1 MTAMT
6 MPLNCDEFAWKLAD
20 YLDGDLPD
28 AVRGAMEVHAE
39 SCAECNRLLSEIESL
54 RADAAALPLLQP
66 SRDLWAGI
74 AERIDARVLPL
85 DAPRAGRVAPM
96 RRVWRHP
103 AVAAAALVLVT
114 AGITHIWTRASYQV
128 PAAASVRPVASTTA
142 RTDTQDMATIAG
154 TPSATPVGSTEPR
167 TLASSEPASESR
179 GIRSTERATPRVEGR
194 RSTDAGQPAA
204 VLVSG
209 SPNAGRILK
218 TEVEPV
224 YDREIVKLRA
234 IVRERR
240 TQLDPRTIAV
250 LEQSIAVID
259 SAIAQSRAALAKDP
273 ASGFLATQLNHSLEK
288 KVELLRTAALLPA
301 RT

>member
-6 MPLNCDEFAWKLAD
+6 MPLGCDEFAAKLAD

-28 AVRGAMEVHAE
+28 AVRNAMDAHA
-39 SCAECNRLLSEIESL
+39 SGCAECGALLSELETL
-54 RADAAALPLLQP
+54 RMEAASLPLLEP
-66 SRDLWAGI
+66 SRDLWTGI
-74 AERIDARVLPL
+74 ADRIDARVLPL
-85 DAPRAGRVAPM
+85 ESPRAARLAAMQRSWV
-96 RRVWRHP
+96 RP

-114 AGITHIWTRASYQV
+114 AGVTHAWTRYSYQTSV
-128 PAAASVRPVASTTA
+128 ASGAPRQVAVAPAAVAPQTPAPLSPVTEPAAASPA
-142 RTDTQDMATIAG
+142 
-154 TPSATPVGSTEPR
+154 EPR
-167 TLASSEPASESR
+167 SGRT
-179 GIRSTERATPRVEGR
+179 GERAAFRLAA
-194 RSTDAGQPAA
+194 AGPAA
-204 VLVSG
+204 SRTGILVSR
-209 SPNAGRILK
+209 SPNAVHIMS

-240 TQLDPRTIAV
+240 AQLDPKTVAV

>member
-6 MPLNCDEFAWKLAD
+6 MPLDCDEFAAKLAD
-20 YLDGDLPD
+20 YLDGELPEVVRD
-28 AVRGAMEVHAE
+28 AMDAHA
-39 SCAECNRLLSEIESL
+39 SRCAECARLLSEIEAL
-54 RADAAALPLLQP
+54 RVEAASLPLLEP
-66 SRDLWAGI
+66 SRDLWTGI
-74 AERIDARVLPL
+74 AERIDARVLLLESP
-85 DAPRAGRVAPM
+85 RVARAAAI
-96 RRVWRHP
+96 RRTWRHP

-114 AGITHIWTRASYQV
+114 AGITHVWTRVFYTTPVTAS
-128 PAAASVRPVASTTA
+128 APVATPPQTVAVTPVVVEPSAPEADDRTPEVRREAAERTA
-142 RTDTQDMATIAG
+142 R
-154 TPSATPVGSTEPR
+154 
-167 TLASSEPASESR
+167 
-179 GIRSTERATPRVEGR
+179 GIERATPRLAAGG
-194 RSTDAGQPAA
+194 STAQPVAR
-204 VLVSG
+204 LVSRSANG
-209 SPNAGRILK
+209 IMKAD
-218 TEVEPV
+218 VEPV

-240 TQLDPRTIAV
+240 SQLDPKTVAV

>member
-6 MPLNCDEFAWKLAD
+6 MPLDCDEFAAKLAD
-20 YLDGDLPD
+20 YLDGDLP
-28 AVRGAMEVHAE
+28 AGVQVAMATHAS
-39 SCAECNRLLSEIESL
+39 SCAECERLLSEIESL
-54 RADAAALPLLQP
+54 RMDAAALPLLEP

-85 DAPRAGRVAPM
+85 ETSRTARVAAARPTW
-96 RRVWRHP
+96 RRA
-103 AVAAAALVLVT
+103 AVAAAALVLIT
-114 AGITHIWTRASYQV
+114 AGVTHVWTRRSYETPAVVPTASQQIAVARPAVVTPTLDTPDTTGGTPGAV
-128 PAAASVRPVASTTA
+128 PSERRNGQRNGQRTEVPSAVSAERGTRRLADLRSATRVRATLVARPV
-142 RTDTQDMATIAG
+142 
-154 TPSATPVGSTEPR
+154 
-167 TLASSEPASESR
+167 
-179 GIRSTERATPRVEGR
+179 
-194 RSTDAGQPAA
+194 
-204 VLVSG
+204 
-209 SPNAGRILK
+209 NADRILR

-240 TQLDPRTIAV
+240 AQLDPRTVAV

-288 KVELLRTAALLPA
+288 KVELLRTAALLPS

>member
-6 MPLNCDEFAWKLAD
+6 MPLDCNEFAARLAD

-28 AVRGAMEVHAE
+28 AVRGAMNAHA
-39 SCAECNRLLSEIESL
+39 SGCAECGRLLSELETL
-54 RADAAALPLLQP
+54 RVDAGSLPLLEP

-74 AERIDARVLPL
+74 AERIDARVLLL
-85 DAPRAGRVAPM
+85 DASRSVRVSPM

-103 AVAAAALVLVT
+103 AVAAAALVLIT
-114 AGITHIWTRASYQV
+114 AGVTHAWTRYSYEA
-128 PAAASVRPVASTTA
+128 PAAAPATRQIAVAPPVVVEPSPVGTT
-142 RTDTQDMATIAG
+142 TTEPSG
-154 TPSATPVGSTEPR
+154 TAPSAPAARRASRSGESTAPRSSGS
-167 TLASSEPASESR
+167 
-179 GIRSTERATPRVEGR
+179 RA
-194 RSTDAGQPAA
+194 AGQPVAQ
-204 VLVSG
+204 LVNRPMSA
-209 SPNAGRILK
+209 SRLMS

-234 IVRERR
+234 IMRERR
-240 TQLDPRTIAV
+240 SQLDPKTVAV

-273 ASGFLATQLNHSLEK
+273 ASGFLASQLNHSLET

>member
-1 MTAMT
+1 MNTHSNHMA
-6 MPLNCDEFAWKLAD
+6 CDGFADKLAD
-20 YLDGDLPD
+20 YLDGDLSVAGREAMD
-28 AVRGAMEVHAE
+28 AHAAG
-39 SCAECNRLLSEIESL
+39 CAECRQLLSELESL
-54 RADAAALPLLQP
+54 RVDAASLPPLEP

-85 DAPRAGRVAPM
+85 DASRTVRTTTVRRA
-96 RRVWRHP
+96 WRHP
-103 AVAAAALVLVT
+103 AVAAAALVLFT
-114 AGITHIWTRASYQV
+114 AGVTHLWTRYSYEHAMVGLV
-128 PAAASVRPVASTTA
+128 PASQVAAAPEFTAPASDSDVTEPTSTATTTVAS
-142 RTDTQDMATIAG
+142 
-154 TPSATPVGSTEPR
+154 PVGRRVAT
-167 TLASSEPASESR
+167 ASSRKDGRPAA
-179 GIRSTERATPRVEGR
+179 GRSAGR
-194 RSTDAGQPAA
+194 PDA
-204 VLVSG
+204 VLVSR
-209 SPNAGRILK
+209 SPNAGRIMR

-234 IVRERR
+234 IVRDRR
-240 TQLDPRTIAV
+240 AQFDPPTIAV

>member
-1 MTAMT
+1 MNTQSNHMA
-6 MPLNCDEFAWKLAD
+6 CDQFAERLAD
-20 YLDGDLPD
+20 YLEGDLPAAGRD
-28 AVRGAMEVHAE
+28 AMDAHAAT
-39 SCAECNRLLSEIESL
+39 CAECRQLVSELESL
-54 RADAAALPLLQP
+54 RVDAASLPLLEP

-85 DAPRAGRVAPM
+85 DASRSARTTTV
-96 RRVWRHP
+96 RRTWRHP

-114 AGITHIWTRASYQV
+114 AGVTHVWTRYSYDRPIVGLVPPGQV
-128 PAAASVRPVASTTA
+128 AAASGLVPVSPDSEITASASTATTSESSAGRRLASGSSPRGGERPVTA
-142 RTDTQDMATIAG
+142 RPAG
-154 TPSATPVGSTEPR
+154 RP
-167 TLASSEPASESR
+167 
-179 GIRSTERATPRVEGR
+179 
-194 RSTDAGQPAA
+194 DA
-204 VLVSG
+204 VLVSS
-209 SPNAGRILK
+209 SPSARRIMR

-224 YDREIVKLRA
+224 YDREILKLRA
-234 IVRERR
+234 IVRDRR
-240 TQLDPRTIAV
+240 ALLDPKTVAV

>member
-28 AVRGAMEVHAE
+28 AVRGAMEAHAA

-54 RADAAALPLLQP
+54 RMDAASLPMLEP
-66 SRDLWAGI
+66 GRDLWAGI

-85 DAPRAGRVAPM
+85 DAPRGVRVAAM
-96 RRVWRHP
+96 RRTWRHP

-114 AGITHIWTRASYQV
+114 AGITHVWTRASYEA
-128 PAAASVRPVASTTA
+128 PATQAGQPVAVVTPTPTESTTSLA
-142 RTDTQDMATIAG
+142 PTGTLAT
-154 TPSATPVGSTEPR
+154 TNV
-167 TLASSEPASESR
+167 ASSEPAAEPR
-179 GIRSTERATPRVEGR
+179 TARSPERAIPRAEGSR
-194 RSTDAGQPAA
+194 AAGQSAA
-204 VLVSG
+204 VLVSR
-209 SPNAGRILK
+209 SPNAGRIMK

-224 YDREIVKLRA
+224 YDREITKLRA
-234 IVRERR
+234 IMRERR
-240 TQLDPRTIAV
+240 GQLDPRTVAV

>member
-1 MTAMT
+1 MNTKSNHMA
-6 MPLNCDEFAWKLAD
+6 CDGFAGKLAD
-20 YLDGDLPD
+20 YLDGDLPAAGRD
-28 AVRGAMEVHAE
+28 AMDAHA
-39 SCAECNRLLSEIESL
+39 STCAECRELLSELEAL
-54 RADAAALPLLQP
+54 RVDAAALPLLEP

-85 DAPRAGRVAPM
+85 DAPRAARMAAV
-96 RRVWRHP
+96 RRTWRHP
-103 AVAAAALVLVT
+103 AVAAAALVLIT
-114 AGITHIWTRASYQV
+114 AGVTHMWTRYSYET
-128 PAAASVRPVASTTA
+128 PAAVSAPARRVAVTEPVVEPGPDTEAPDAATTTAAVGSSAERRGTAPAGRPSVRSVDGRPAP
-142 RTDTQDMATIAG
+142 QAG
-154 TPSATPVGSTEPR
+154 
-167 TLASSEPASESR
+167 
-179 GIRSTERATPRVEGR
+179 
-194 RSTDAGQPAA
+194 A
-204 VLVSG
+204 VLVSR
-209 SPNAGRILK
+209 SPSAGRIMR

-234 IVRERR
+234 IVRDRR
-240 TQLDPRTIAV
+240 AQLDPRTVAV